1 MDSSARRMPPIP
13 PHMRLQRYDAGST
26 MKALSTPAP
35 ALPASDSPG
44 ISLLPIAAFCFL
56 WSSAFAAAKIAV
68 RDCPPLTLLTIRFLI
83 AGALM
88 LGLAAASGRWKLP
101 SGRDLAALVLLG
113 ALNNALYLGLSWS
126 GMTTVS
132 SAFTAVLISTNP
144 LLIGVLA
151 GPLLGERLSWRKLL
165 GLCLGLAGV
174 ALVLRSRLTGMQEDL
189 HGTLLVTGGLIALVA
204 GTLLYKM
211 LKPTS
216 GLWTST
222 GIQSLAG
229 AAALL
234 PFALATE
241 NLGDARLT
249 SSLIWSMAYMV
260 VAVSM
265 GGYYLWFM
273 ILGRASATSASA
285 LHFLMPPLG
294 LLFGWVVLREP
305 VSWLDLLGIVP
316 IAFGIWLATRRTA

>member
-1 MDSSARRMPPIP
+1 
-13 PHMRLQRYDAGST
+13 
-26 MKALSTPAP
+26 MKATPATCPPNAP
-35 ALPASDSPG
+35 AASG
-44 ISLLPIAAFCFL
+44 ISWMPITAFCFL

-88 LGLAAASGRWKLP
+88 LGIAAFSRRGRPLQARDIASLI
-101 SGRDLAALVLLG
+101 LLG
-113 ALNNALYLGLSWS
+113 VLNNALYLGLSWS

-151 GPLLGERLSWRKLL
+151 GPVLGERLTWRKLL

-174 ALVLRSRLTGMQEDL
+174 AVVLRSRLTGMQEDM
-189 HGTLLVTGGLIALVA
+189 HGTLLVTGGLVALVA
-204 GTLLYKM
+204 GTLLYKR
-211 LKPTS
+211 LKPAA

-222 GIQSLAG
+222 GIQSLA
-229 AAALL
+229 AAATLL
-234 PFALATE
+234 PFALMNE

-249 SSLIWSMAYMV
+249 ASLLASMAYMI

-265 GGYYLWFM
+265 GGYYLCFM
-273 ILGRASATSASA
+273 ILSRATATSASA

-294 LLFGWVVLREP
+294 LLFGWLVLREP

-316 IAFGIWLATRRTA
+316 IAFGIWLTTRKAG

>member
-1 MDSSARRMPPIP
+1 
-13 PHMRLQRYDAGST
+13 
-26 MKALSTPAP
+26 MKALSTPAS
-35 ALPASDSPG
+35 ALPATDRPG
-44 ISLLPIAAFCFL
+44 ISLAPIAAFCFL

-88 LGLAAASGRWKLP
+88 LGRAAASGRWKLP

-113 ALNNALYLGLSWS
+113 VLNNALYLGLSWS

-189 HGTLLVTGGLIALVA
+189 HGTLLVTGGLVALVA

-249 SSLIWSMAYMV
+249 SSLIWSMAYMI

-294 LLFGWVVLREP
+294 LLFGWLVLSEP

>member
-1 MDSSARRMPPIP
+1 
-13 PHMRLQRYDAGST
+13 
-26 MKALSTPAP
+26 MKATPAVST
-35 ALPASDSPG
+35 ASTANGAPG
-44 ISLLPIAAFCFL
+44 ISWVPIAAFCFL

-88 LGLAAASGRWKLP
+88 LGIAAASRQGKRP
-101 SGRDLAALVLLG
+101 SARDLVALILLG
-113 ALNNALYLGLSWS
+113 VLNNALYLGLSWS

-151 GPLLGERLSWRKLL
+151 GPVLGEQLSWRKLL

-174 ALVLRSRLTGMQEDL
+174 ALVLRSRLSGMQEDL

-204 GTLLYKM
+204 GTLLYKR
-211 LKPTS
+211 LKPQA
-216 GLWTST
+216 GLWTAT
-222 GIQSLAG
+222 GIQSLA
-229 AAALL
+229 AAVALL
-234 PFALATE
+234 PFALMNE
-241 NLGDARLT
+241 SLGDARLT
-249 SSLIWSMAYMV
+249 ASLVWSMAYMI

-273 ILGRASATSASA
+273 ILTRASATSASA

-294 LLFGWVVLREP
+294 LLFGWLVLREP

-316 IAFGIWLATRRTA
+316 IAFGIWLTTRKAA

>member
-1 MDSSARRMPPIP
+1 
-13 PHMRLQRYDAGST
+13 
-26 MKALSTPAP
+26 MKATPAVST
-35 ALPASDSPG
+35 ASTANGAPG
-44 ISLLPIAAFCFL
+44 ISWVPIAAFCFL

-88 LGLAAASGRWKLP
+88 LGIAAASRQGKRP
-101 SGRDLAALVLLG
+101 SARDLVPLILLG
-113 ALNNALYLGLSWS
+113 VLNNALYLGLSWS

-151 GPLLGERLSWRKLL
+151 GPVLGEQLSWRKLL

-174 ALVLRSRLTGMQEDL
+174 ALVLRSRLSGMQEDL

-204 GTLLYKM
+204 GTLLYKR
-211 LKPTS
+211 LKPQA
-216 GLWTST
+216 GLWTAT
-222 GIQSLAG
+222 GIQSLA
-229 AAALL
+229 AAVALL
-234 PFALATE
+234 PFALMYE
-241 NLGDARLT
+241 SLGDARLT
-249 SSLIWSMAYMV
+249 ASLVWSMAYMI

-273 ILGRASATSASA
+273 ILTRASATSASA

-294 LLFGWVVLREP
+294 LLFGWLVLREP

-316 IAFGIWLATRRTA
+316 IAFGIWLTTRKAV

>member
-1 MDSSARRMPPIP
+1 
-13 PHMRLQRYDAGST
+13 
-26 MKALSTPAP
+26 MKATSTLPAA
-35 ALPASDSPG
+35 ALPADAPPG
-44 ISLLPIAAFCFL
+44 ISWAPIAAFCFL

-101 SGRDLAALVLLG
+101 AGRDLAALALLG
-113 ALNNALYLGLSWS
+113 VLNNTLYLGLSWS

-151 GPLLGERLSWRKLL
+151 GPVLGERLGWRKLA

-174 ALVLRSRLTGMQEDL
+174 VLVLRSRLSGMQEDL
-189 HGTLLVTGGLIALVA
+189 HGTLLVTGGLVALVA
-204 GTLLYKM
+204 GTLLYKR
-211 LKPTS
+211 LKPAS

-241 NLGDARLT
+241 SIGDARMT
-249 SSLIWSMAYMV
+249 ASLFWSMAYMI

-294 LLFGWVVLREP
+294 LLFGWLVLAEP

>member
-1 MDSSARRMPPIP
+1 
-13 PHMRLQRYDAGST
+13 
-26 MKALSTPAP
+26 MKATSTLSAT
-35 ALPASDSPG
+35 LPAQASPG
-44 ISLLPIAAFCFL
+44 ISWAPIAAFCFL

-101 SGRDLAALVLLG
+101 AGRDLASLILLG
-113 ALNNALYLGLSWS
+113 MLNNALYLGLSWS

-151 GPLLGERLSWRKLL
+151 GPVLGERLGWRKLI
-165 GLCLGLAGV
+165 GLLLGLAGV
-174 ALVLRSRLTGMQEDL
+174 ALVLRSRLSGMQEDL
-189 HGTLLVTGGLIALVA
+189 HGTLLVTGGLVALVA
-204 GTLLYKM
+204 GTLLYKR

-234 PFALATE
+234 PFALMHE
-241 NLGDARLT
+241 SLGDARMT
-249 SSLIWSMAYMV
+249 ASLFWSMAYMI

-273 ILGRASATSASA
+273 ILGRATATAASA

-294 LLFGWVVLREP
+294 LLFGWLVLGEH

-316 IAFGIWLATRRTA
+316 IAFGIWLATRRTD

>member
-1 MDSSARRMPPIP
+1 
-13 PHMRLQRYDAGST
+13 
-26 MKALSTPAP
+26 MKATSTLSAA
-35 ALPASDSPG
+35 ALPTQASPG
-44 ISLLPIAAFCFL
+44 ISWAPIAAFCFL

-68 RDCPPLTLLTIRFLI
+68 RDCPPLTLLTIRFVI

-88 LGLAAASGRWKLP
+88 LGLAAASGRWKMP
-101 SGRDLAALVLLG
+101 SARDLAALILLG

-151 GPLLGERLSWRKLL
+151 GPVLGERLGWRKLL

-174 ALVLRSRLTGMQEDL
+174 ALVLRSRLSGMQEDL
-189 HGTLLVTGGLIALVA
+189 HGTLLVTGGLVALVA
-204 GTLLYKM
+204 GTLLYKR
-211 LKPTS
+211 LKPSS

-229 AAALL
+229 AVALL
-234 PFALATE
+234 PFALMHE
-241 NLGDARLT
+241 SIGDARMT
-249 SSLIWSMAYMV
+249 ASLFWSMAYMI

-273 ILGRASATSASA
+273 ILGRASATAASA

-294 LLFGWVVLREP
+294 LLFGWLVLGEH

-316 IAFGIWLATRRTA
+316 IAFGIWLATRRAD

>member
-1 MDSSARRMPPIP
+1 MDGPARRMPPIP
-13 PHMRLQRYDAGST
+13 PRMRLQIYDAGST

-189 HGTLLVTGGLIALVA
+189 HGTLLVTGGLVALVA

-211 LKPTS
+211 LKPNS

-249 SSLIWSMAYMV
+249 SSLIWSMAYMI

-294 LLFGWVVLREP
+294 LLFGWLVLREP

>member
-1 MDSSARRMPPIP
+1 MKVTSTLSA
-13 PHMRLQRYDAGST
+13 A
-26 MKALSTPAP
+26 
-35 ALPASDSPG
+35 ALPAQASPG
-44 ISLLPIAAFCFL
+44 ISWAPIAAFCFL

-88 LGLAAASGRWKLP
+88 LGLAAASGGWKMP
-101 SGRDLAALVLLG
+101 ARRDLIALILLG

-151 GPLLGERLSWRKLL
+151 GPVLGERLGWRKLL

-189 HGTLLVTGGLIALVA
+189 HGTLLVTGGLLALVA
-204 GTLLYKM
+204 GTLLYKR
-211 LKPTS
+211 LKPSS

-229 AAALL
+229 AAVML
-234 PFALATE
+234 PFALTYE
-241 NLGDARLT
+241 SIGDARMT
-249 SSLIWSMAYMV
+249 ASLFWSMAYMI

-273 ILGRASATSASA
+273 ILGRASATAASA

-294 LLFGWVVLREP
+294 LLFGWLVLGEH

-316 IAFGIWLATRRTA
+316 IAFGIWLATRRAD

>member
-1 MDSSARRMPPIP
+1 
-13 PHMRLQRYDAGST
+13 
-26 MKALSTPAP
+26 MKATSTLSAA
-35 ALPASDSPG
+35 ALPTQASPG
-44 ISLLPIAAFCFL
+44 ISWAPIAAFCFL

-101 SGRDLAALVLLG
+101 AGRDLAALALLG
-113 ALNNALYLGLSWS
+113 VLNNTLYLGLSWS

-151 GPLLGERLSWRKLL
+151 GPVLGERLGWRKLL

-174 ALVLRSRLTGMQEDL
+174 ALVLRSRLSGMQEDL
-189 HGTLLVTGGLIALVA
+189 HGTLLVTGGLVALVA
-204 GTLLYKM
+204 GTLLYKR
-211 LKPTS
+211 LKPSS

-234 PFALATE
+234 PFALMHE
-241 NLGDARLT
+241 SIGDARMT
-249 SSLIWSMAYMV
+249 ASLFWSMAYMI

-273 ILGRASATSASA
+273 ILGRASATAASA

-294 LLFGWVVLREP
+294 LLFGWLVLGEH

-316 IAFGIWLATRRTA
+316 IAFGIWLATRRSD

>member
-1 MDSSARRMPPIP
+1 
-13 PHMRLQRYDAGST
+13 
-26 MKALSTPAP
+26 MKATPVARPPNAP
-35 ALPASDSPG
+35 AASG
-44 ISLLPIAAFCFL
+44 ISWVPIAAFCFL

-83 AGALM
+83 AGVLM
-88 LGLAAASGRWKLP
+88 LGIAAYSGRGQP
-101 SGRDLAALVLLG
+101 MRARDLASLILLG
-113 ALNNALYLGLSWS
+113 VLNNALYLGLSWS

-151 GPLLGERLSWRKLL
+151 GPVLGERLNWRKLL

-174 ALVLRSRLTGMQEDL
+174 AVVLRSRLSGMQEDM
-189 HGTLLVTGGLIALVA
+189 HGTLLVTGGLVALVA
-204 GTLLYKM
+204 GTLLYKR
-211 LKPTS
+211 LKPTA

-222 GIQSLAG
+222 GIQSLAA

-234 PFALATE
+234 PFALMNE
-241 NLGDARLT
+241 SLGDAHLT
-249 SSLIWSMAYMV
+249 TSLLASMAYMI

-273 ILGRASATSASA
+273 ILSRASATSASA

-294 LLFGWVVLREP
+294 LLFGWLVLREP

-316 IAFGIWLATRRTA
+316 IAIGIWLTTRKAG

>member
-1 MDSSARRMPPIP
+1 
-13 PHMRLQRYDAGST
+13 
-26 MKALSTPAP
+26 
-35 ALPASDSPG
+35 
-44 ISLLPIAAFCFL
+44 
-56 WSSAFAAAKIAV
+56 V
-68 RDCPPLTLLTIRFLI
+68 RDCPPLTLLTIRFVI

-88 LGLAAASGRWKLP
+88 LGLAAASGRWKMP
-101 SGRDLAALVLLG
+101 SARDLAALILLG
-113 ALNNALYLGLSWS
+113 VLNNALYLGLSWS

-151 GPLLGERLSWRKLL
+151 GPVLGERLGWRKLL

-174 ALVLRSRLTGMQEDL
+174 ALVLRSRLSGMQEDL
-189 HGTLLVTGGLIALVA
+189 HGTLLVTGGLVALVA
-204 GTLLYKM
+204 GTLLYKR
-211 LKPTS
+211 LKPSS

-229 AAALL
+229 AVALL
-234 PFALATE
+234 PFALMHE
-241 NLGDARLT
+241 NIGDARMT
-249 SSLIWSMAYMV
+249 ASLFWSMAYMI

-273 ILGRASATSASA
+273 ILGRASATAASA

-294 LLFGWVVLREP
+294 LLFGWLVLGEH

-316 IAFGIWLATRRTA
+316 IALGIWLATRRAE

>member
-1 MDSSARRMPPIP
+1 MDGSARRMPPIP

-26 MKALSTPAP
+26 MKAVSTPAP

-249 SSLIWSMAYMV
+249 SSLIWSMAYMI

>member
-1 MDSSARRMPPIP
+1 MKVSSTLPVAARPT
-13 PHMRLQRYDAGST
+13 DAPMGVT
-26 MKALSTPAP
+26 WA
-35 ALPASDSPG
+35 
-44 ISLLPIAAFCFL
+44 PIAAFCFL

-88 LGLAAASGRWKLP
+88 LGVAAASGRWSRP
-101 SGRDLAALVLLG
+101 GARDLAALILLG
-113 ALNNALYLGLSWS
+113 VLNNAAYLGLSWS

-151 GPLLGERLSWRKLL
+151 GPVLGERLGWRKMF

-174 ALVLRSRLTGMQEDL
+174 ALVLRSRLHGMQEDA
-189 HGTLLVTGGLIALVA
+189 HGTLLVTGGLVALVA
-204 GTLLYKM
+204 GTLLYKR
-211 LKPTS
+211 LKPAA
-216 GLWTST
+216 GLWMAT

-234 PFALATE
+234 PVALLHE
-241 NLGDARLT
+241 SIGDARLT
-249 SSLIWSMAYMV
+249 ASLFWSMAYMI
-260 VAVSM
+260 VAVSI

-273 ILGRASATSASA
+273 ILGRASATAASA

-316 IAFGIWLATRRTA
+316 IALGIWLATRRAS

>member
-1 MDSSARRMPPIP
+1 
-13 PHMRLQRYDAGST
+13 
-26 MKALSTPAP
+26 MKAISTPAA
-35 ALPASDSPG
+35 ALPANDNPG
-44 ISLLPIAAFCFL
+44 ITLAPIAAFCFL

-88 LGLAAASGRWKLP
+88 LG
-101 SGRDLAALVLLG
+101 V
-113 ALNNALYLGLSWS
+113 LNNALYLGLSWS

-151 GPLLGERLSWRKLL
+151 GPVLGERLSWRKLL
-165 GLCLGLAGV
+165 GLCMGLAGV
-174 ALVLRSRLTGMQEDL
+174 ALVLRSRLSGMQEDL
-189 HGTLLVTGGLIALVA
+189 HGTLLVTGGLVALVA
-204 GTLLYKM
+204 GTLLYKR
-211 LKPTS
+211 LKPAS

-229 AAALL
+229 AVALL
-234 PFALATE
+234 PFALYSE
-241 NLGDARLT
+241 SIGDARFT
-249 SSLIWSMAYMV
+249 ASLFWSMAYMI

-273 ILGRASATSASA
+273 ILGRASATTASA

-294 LLFGWVVLREP
+294 LLFGWLVLREP

-316 IAFGIWLATRRTA
+316 IAFGIWLATRRAE

>member
-1 MDSSARRMPPIP
+1 MDGPARRMPPIP
-13 PHMRLQRYDAGST
+13 PRMRLQIYEAGST

-249 SSLIWSMAYMV
+249 SSLIWSMAYMI

>member
-1 MDSSARRMPPIP
+1 
-13 PHMRLQRYDAGST
+13 
-26 MKALSTPAP
+26 MKASSTLPAT
-35 ALPASDSPG
+35 ALPADAPMG
-44 ISLLPIAAFCFL
+44 VAWAPIAAFCFL

-68 RDCPPLTLLTIRFLI
+68 RDCPPLTLLTLRFLI

-88 LGLAAASGRWKLP
+88 LGVAAASGRWSRP
-101 SGRDLAALVLLG
+101 GARDLAALVLLG
-113 ALNNALYLGLSWS
+113 VLNNAAYLGLSWS

-151 GPLLGERLSWRKLL
+151 GPVLGERLGWRKML

-174 ALVLRSRLTGMQEDL
+174 ALVLRSRLSGMQEDL
-189 HGTLLVTGGLIALVA
+189 HGTLLVTGGLVALVA
-204 GTLLYKM
+204 GTLLYKR
-211 LKPTS
+211 LKPST
-216 GLWTST
+216 GLWMAT

-229 AAALL
+229 AVALMPVALL
-234 PFALATE
+234 HE
-241 NLGDARLT
+241 SIGDARMT
-249 SSLIWSMAYMV
+249 VSLFWSMAYMI
-260 VAVSM
+260 VAVSI

-273 ILGRASATSASA
+273 ILGRASATAASA

-294 LLFGWVVLREP
+294 LLFGWVVLRES

-316 IAFGIWLATRRTA
+316 IAFGIWLATRRAA

>member
-1 MDSSARRMPPIP
+1 MDGPARRMPPIP
-13 PHMRLQRYDAGST
+13 PRMRLQIYDAGST

-189 HGTLLVTGGLIALVA
+189 HGTLLVTGGLVALVA

-249 SSLIWSMAYMV
+249 SSLIWSMAYMI

>member
-1 MDSSARRMPPIP
+1 
-13 PHMRLQRYDAGST
+13 
-26 MKALSTPAP
+26 MKATPAVST
-35 ALPASDSPG
+35 ASTANGAPG
-44 ISLLPIAAFCFL
+44 ISWVPIAAFCFL

-88 LGLAAASGRWKLP
+88 LGIAAASRQGKRP
-101 SGRDLAALVLLG
+101 SARDLVPLILLG
-113 ALNNALYLGLSWS
+113 VLNNALYLGLSWS

-151 GPLLGERLSWRKLL
+151 GPVLGEQLSWRKLL

-174 ALVLRSRLTGMQEDL
+174 ALVLRSRLSGMQEDL

-204 GTLLYKM
+204 GTLLYKR
-211 LKPTS
+211 LKPQA
-216 GLWTST
+216 GLWTAT
-222 GIQSLAG
+222 GIQSLA
-229 AAALL
+229 AAVALL
-234 PFALATE
+234 PFALMNE
-241 NLGDARLT
+241 SLGDARLT
-249 SSLIWSMAYMV
+249 ASLVWSMAYMI

-273 ILGRASATSASA
+273 ILTRASATSASA

-294 LLFGWVVLREP
+294 LLFGWLVLREP

-316 IAFGIWLATRRTA
+316 IAFGIWLTTRKAV

>member
-1 MDSSARRMPPIP
+1 
-13 PHMRLQRYDAGST
+13 
-26 MKALSTPAP
+26 MKATSTLPAA
-35 ALPASDSPG
+35 ALPADAPPG
-44 ISLLPIAAFCFL
+44 ISWAPIAAFCFL

-101 SGRDLAALVLLG
+101 AGRDLAALALLG
-113 ALNNALYLGLSWS
+113 VLNNTLYLGLSWS

-151 GPLLGERLSWRKLL
+151 GPVLGERLGWRKLA

-174 ALVLRSRLTGMQEDL
+174 ALVLRSRLSGMQEDL
-189 HGTLLVTGGLIALVA
+189 HGTLLVTGGLVALVA
-204 GTLLYKM
+204 GTLLYKR
-211 LKPTS
+211 LKPAS

-229 AAALL
+229 AAGLL

-241 NLGDARLT
+241 SIGDARMT
-249 SSLIWSMAYMV
+249 ASLFWSMAYMI

-294 LLFGWVVLREP
+294 LLFGWLVLAEP

>member
-1 MDSSARRMPPIP
+1 
-13 PHMRLQRYDAGST
+13 
-26 MKALSTPAP
+26 MKALSTPAC
-35 ALPASDSPG
+35 ALPANDRPG
-44 ISLLPIAAFCFL
+44 ISLAPIAAFCFL

-113 ALNNALYLGLSWS
+113 VLNNALYLGLSWS

-151 GPLLGERLSWRKLL
+151 GPTLGERLSWRKML

-189 HGTLLVTGGLIALVA
+189 HGTLLVTGGLVALVA
-204 GTLLYKM
+204 GTLLYKR

-241 NLGDARLT
+241 SLGDARLT
-249 SSLIWSMAYMV
+249 TSLIWSMAYMI

-305 VSWLDLLGIVP
+305 VSSLDLLGIVP

>member
-1 MDSSARRMPPIP
+1 
-13 PHMRLQRYDAGST
+13 
-26 MKALSTPAP
+26 MKASSTLPAT
-35 ALPASDSPG
+35 ALPADAPMG
-44 ISLLPIAAFCFL
+44 VAWAPIAAFCFL

-88 LGLAAASGRWKLP
+88 LGVAAASGRWARP
-101 SGRDLAALVLLG
+101 AGRDLAALVLLG
-113 ALNNALYLGLSWS
+113 VLNNAAYLGLSWS

-151 GPLLGERLSWRKLL
+151 GPVLGERLGWRKML

-174 ALVLRSRLTGMQEDL
+174 ALVLRSRLSGMQEDL
-189 HGTLLVTGGLIALVA
+189 HGTLLVTGGLVALVA
-204 GTLLYKM
+204 GTLLYKRH
-211 LKPTS
+211 KPST
-216 GLWTST
+216 GLWMAT

-229 AAALL
+229 AVALM
-234 PFALATE
+234 PVALMHE
-241 NLGDARLT
+241 SLGDARMT
-249 SSLIWSMAYMV
+249 ASLFWSMAYMI
-260 VAVSM
+260 VAVSI

-273 ILGRASATSASA
+273 ILGRASATAASA

-294 LLFGWVVLREP
+294 LLFGWVVLRES

-316 IAFGIWLATRRTA
+316 IAFGIWLATRRAA

>member
-1 MDSSARRMPPIP
+1 
-13 PHMRLQRYDAGST
+13 
-26 MKALSTPAP
+26 MKAVSTLSSN
-35 ALPASDSPG
+35 ALPAAPG
-44 ISLLPIAAFCFL
+44 LSWLPIAAFCLL

-68 RDCPPLTLLTIRFLI
+68 RDCPPLTLLTLRFLI
-83 AGALM
+83 AGTLM
-88 LGLAAASGRWKLP
+88 LGLAAAGGRWRLP
-101 SGRDLAALVLLG
+101 PARDLAVLVLLG
-113 ALNNALYLGLSWS
+113 VLNNALYLGLSWS

-151 GPLLGERLSWRKLL
+151 GPVLGERLGWRKLA

-174 ALVLRSRLTGMQEDL
+174 ALVLRSRLSGMQEDL
-189 HGTLLVTGGLIALVA
+189 HGTLLVTGGLAALVA
-204 GTLLYKM
+204 GTLLYKR
-211 LKPTS
+211 LAPAT

-234 PFALATE
+234 PFALASE
-241 NLGDARLT
+241 SLGDARLT
-249 SSLIWSMAYMV
+249 ASLFWSMAYMI

-294 LLFGWVVLREP
+294 LLFGWLVLGEA

-316 IAFGIWLATRRTA
+316 IAFGIWLATRRAG

>member
-1 MDSSARRMPPIP
+1 
-13 PHMRLQRYDAGST
+13 MRLQIYDAGST

-189 HGTLLVTGGLIALVA
+189 HGTLLVTGGLVALVA

-241 NLGDARLT
+241 NLGDASLT
-249 SSLIWSMAYMV
+249 SSLIWSMAYMI

>member
-1 MDSSARRMPPIP
+1 MDGPARRMPPIP
-13 PHMRLQRYDAGST
+13 PRMRLQIYDAGST

-189 HGTLLVTGGLIALVA
+189 HGTLLVTGGLVALVA

-211 LKPTS
+211 LKPNS

-249 SSLIWSMAYMV
+249 SSLIWSMAYMI

>member
-1 MDSSARRMPPIP
+1 
-13 PHMRLQRYDAGST
+13 
-26 MKALSTPAP
+26 MKATPATCPPNAP
-35 ALPASDSPG
+35 AASG
-44 ISLLPIAAFCFL
+44 ISWMPIAAFCFL

-88 LGLAAASGRWKLP
+88 LGIAAFSRRGRPLQARDIASLI
-101 SGRDLAALVLLG
+101 LLG
-113 ALNNALYLGLSWS
+113 VLNNALYLGLSWS

-151 GPLLGERLSWRKLL
+151 GPVLGERLTWRKLL

-174 ALVLRSRLTGMQEDL
+174 AVVLRSRLTGMQEDM
-189 HGTLLVTGGLIALVA
+189 HGTLLVTGGLVALVA
-204 GTLLYKM
+204 GTLLYKR
-211 LKPTS
+211 LKPAA

-222 GIQSLAG
+222 GIQSLA
-229 AAALL
+229 AAATLL
-234 PFALATE
+234 PFALMNE

-249 SSLIWSMAYMV
+249 ASLLASMAYMI

-273 ILGRASATSASA
+273 ILSRATATSASA

-294 LLFGWVVLREP
+294 LLFGWLVLREP

-316 IAFGIWLATRRTA
+316 IAFGIWLTTRKAG

>member
-1 MDSSARRMPPIP
+1 MDGPARRMPPIP
-13 PHMRLQRYDAGST
+13 PRMRLQIYEAGST

-35 ALPASDSPG
+35 ALPASDSPS

-189 HGTLLVTGGLIALVA
+189 HGTLLVTGGLVALVA

-249 SSLIWSMAYMV
+249 SSLIWSMAYMI

-294 LLFGWVVLREP
+294 LLFGWLVLSEP

>member
-1 MDSSARRMPPIP
+1 MDGPARRMPPIP
-13 PHMRLQRYDAGST
+13 PRMRLQIYEAGST

-35 ALPASDSPG
+35 ALPASDSPS

-249 SSLIWSMAYMV
+249 SSLIWSMAYMI

>member
-1 MDSSARRMPPIP
+1 
-13 PHMRLQRYDAGST
+13 
-26 MKALSTPAP
+26 MKATPAACPPNAP
-35 ALPASDSPG
+35 AASG
-44 ISLLPIAAFCFL
+44 ISWVPIAAFCFL

-83 AGALM
+83 AGVLM
-88 LGLAAASGRWKLP
+88 LGIAAFSRRGRPLQ
-101 SGRDLAALVLLG
+101 GRDLASLILLG
-113 ALNNALYLGLSWS
+113 ILNNALYLGLSWS

-151 GPLLGERLSWRKLL
+151 GPVLGERLTWRKLL
-165 GLCLGLAGV
+165 GLCLGLVGV
-174 ALVLRSRLTGMQEDL
+174 AVVLRSRLTGMQEDM
-189 HGTLLVTGGLIALVA
+189 HGTLLVTGGLVALVA
-204 GTLLYKM
+204 GTLLYKR
-211 LKPTS
+211 LKPAA

-222 GIQSLAG
+222 GIQSLAA

-234 PFALATE
+234 PFALMNE
-241 NLGDARLT
+241 SLSDARLT
-249 SSLIWSMAYMV
+249 ASLLASMAYMI

-273 ILGRASATSASA
+273 ILSRASATSASA

-294 LLFGWVVLREP
+294 LLFGWLVLREP

-316 IAFGIWLATRRTA
+316 IAFGIWLTTRKAR

>member
-1 MDSSARRMPPIP
+1 MDGPARRMPPIP
-13 PHMRLQRYDAGST
+13 PRMRLQIYDAGST

-189 HGTLLVTGGLIALVA
+189 HGTLLVTGGLVALVA

-216 GLWTST
+216 GLWAST

-249 SSLIWSMAYMV
+249 SSLIWSMAYMI

>member
-1 MDSSARRMPPIP
+1 MGVAW
-13 PHMRLQRYDAGST
+13 A
-26 MKALSTPAP
+26 
-35 ALPASDSPG
+35 
-44 ISLLPIAAFCFL
+44 PIAAFCFL

-88 LGLAAASGRWKLP
+88 LGVAAASGRWSRP
-101 SGRDLAALVLLG
+101 SARDLAALVLLG
-113 ALNNALYLGLSWS
+113 VLNNGAYLGLSWS

-151 GPLLGERLSWRKLL
+151 GPVLGERLGWRKML

-174 ALVLRSRLTGMQEDL
+174 ALVLRSRLSGMQEDL
-189 HGTLLVTGGLIALVA
+189 HGTLLVTGGLVALVA
-204 GTLLYKM
+204 GTLLYKR
-211 LKPTS
+211 LKPST
-216 GLWTST
+216 GLWMAT

-229 AAALL
+229 AVALMPVALL
-234 PFALATE
+234 HE
-241 NLGDARLT
+241 SIGDARMT
-249 SSLIWSMAYMV
+249 VSLFWSMAYMI
-260 VAVSM
+260 VAVSI

-273 ILGRASATSASA
+273 ILGRASATAASA

-294 LLFGWVVLREP
+294 LLFGWVVLRES

-316 IAFGIWLATRRTA
+316 IAFGIWLATRRAA

>member
-1 MDSSARRMPPIP
+1 
-13 PHMRLQRYDAGST
+13 
-26 MKALSTPAP
+26 MKASSTLPAT
-35 ALPASDSPG
+35 ALPTDAPMG
-44 ISLLPIAAFCFL
+44 VAWAPIAAFCFL

-88 LGLAAASGRWKLP
+88 LGVAAASGRWSRP
-101 SGRDLAALVLLG
+101 SARDLAALVLLG
-113 ALNNALYLGLSWS
+113 VLNNGAYLGLSWS

-151 GPLLGERLSWRKLL
+151 GPVLGERLGWRKML

-174 ALVLRSRLTGMQEDL
+174 ALVLRSRLSGMQEDL
-189 HGTLLVTGGLIALVA
+189 YGTLLVTGGLVALVA
-204 GTLLYKM
+204 GTLLYKR
-211 LKPTS
+211 LKPST
-216 GLWTST
+216 GLWMAT

-229 AAALL
+229 AVALMPVALL
-234 PFALATE
+234 HE
-241 NLGDARLT
+241 SIGDARMT
-249 SSLIWSMAYMV
+249 ASLFWSMAYMI
-260 VAVSM
+260 VAVSI

-273 ILGRASATSASA
+273 ILGRASATAASA

-294 LLFGWVVLREP
+294 LLFGWVVLRES

-316 IAFGIWLATRRTA
+316 IAFGIWLATRRAA